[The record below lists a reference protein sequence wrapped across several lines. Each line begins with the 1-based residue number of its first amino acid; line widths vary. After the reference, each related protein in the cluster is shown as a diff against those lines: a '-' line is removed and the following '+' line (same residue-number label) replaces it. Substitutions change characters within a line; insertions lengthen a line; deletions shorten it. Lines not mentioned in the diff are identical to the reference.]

1 MGVEPSPLPW
11 AVLRSIKDPRE
22 RRMLWMSDRARLARM
37 LEGYGRQA
45 PPWPREA
52 LLAECRNEEERAEV
66 RAFLLRDSMERMPC
80 TTTGASLREIATAA
94 AVVALVAALAAL
106 LVLP

>member
-52 LLAECRNEEERAEV
+52 LLAECRNEDVITSYSIHYTKLYDNAGCDSEE
-66 RAFLLRDSMERMPC
+66 
-80 TTTGASLREIATAA
+80 
-94 AVVALVAALAAL
+94 
-106 LVLP
+106 